1 MDFSDEIIERMM
13 ERGYLEE
20 AGFNAA
26 GDPLYRITPLFY
38 EEQYELVEQMKKIDS
53 DLLNSL
59 WFKGY
64 IDLMM
69 DEDGLGYIYLN
80 NKSDKWIN
88 ADDLD
93 EDERAMMYLIYS
105 TGAYYGANNS

>member
-13 ERGYLEE
+13 EKGYLEE
-20 AGFNAA
+20 AGFNSV

-38 EEQYELVEQMKKIDS
+38 EEQKELVEQMKKIDS
-53 DLLNSL
+53 DILNSL

-64 IDLMM
+64 LDLMM